1 MIHSNHTNDSYDRRG
16 DNREVPMPSR
26 DQWQP
31 FGLPLGAY
39 EPWPHAGDGNG
50 DVRVKVANVQLGGK
64 ERKDRAGTWLR
75 FAGVAVAALA
85 IAAAAVSYEAQWK
98 LIFAYKHQAEM
109 SYVQA
114 GIPDIGSLVFA
125 CLGIAL
131 ALHGKR
137 AIRARA
143 LNVVCVGISITMNAL
158 AASSGWSATAVW
170 VMAPCI
176 YALASDTLIG
186 VLRAYAIARQRAL
199 KETLADEGVTPLQM
213 VGGLLLWTLRL
224 ILAPPSTLRGFRAW
238 VVTTPTA
245 PRARAVTAE
254 E

>member
-1 MIHSNHTNDSYDRRG
+1 
-16 DNREVPMPSR
+16 
-26 DQWQP
+26 
-31 FGLPLGAY
+31 
-39 EPWPHAGDGNG
+39 
-50 DVRVKVANVQLGGK
+50 
-64 ERKDRAGTWLR
+64 
-75 FAGVAVAALA
+75 
-85 IAAAAVSYEAQWK
+85 
-98 LIFAYKHQAEM
+98 M

-137 AIRARA
+137 AIRART

-199 KETLADEGVTPLQM
+199 KETLADEGVTPLQV

-254 E
+254 EPREIEPPEVRPGTASRSGTKAAVLIGLAAGRHDLTTVPLKRVSAIATELAPEAQIHPSTARRVLLGHVRSLQNRSAS